1 MTAIGSAKVWQWM
14 IGGTPPPGYFLV
26 QSLQKIG
33 LGFGLVDVKERG
45 CGLNAKARRV
55 CRAGAFA
62 ELII

>member
-33 LGFGLVDVKERG
+33 LGIGLVDVNERG
-45 CGLNAKARRV
+45 LRLKCEGPAGLPGR
-55 CRAGAFA
+55 CI
-62 ELII
+62 LLS